1 MVRERRRAER
11 LGFREGNGSVK
22 GQKMAYSWFKISF
35 TSRRAGSRP
44 DVRATSRRDRGQTSP
59 RRDVTEDKQAHVAT

>member
-22 GQKMAYSWFKISF
+22 RPKMAYSWFKTSL
-35 TSRRAGSRP
+35 TSRRAGSR
-44 DVRATSRRDRGQTSP
+44 
-59 RRDVTEDKQAHVAT
+59 RDVKSHVATWQRELPNDVAT